1 MGEEAAAVGV
11 EEPRRRGRIRDLS
24 LYATDSMFYFV
35 GRDDI
40 KQMWRVLKVDR
51 SEPTSLS
58 LVEDP
63 TCYTAIERNDLLRRI
78 HAGNKVTGGLKH
90 IKCHGIVG
98 FIKFLGPYYMLLIT
112 ESRKI
117 GTILGHDIYSVDKS
131 MIIPIP
137 TPHLLPGVA
146 KSTDEK
152 RYLKQLLSVDLSKDF
167 FYSFSYNLAQ
177 TLEQNISGNW
187 NDTTFVWNKFLT
199 EGIWEQI
206 SSHVWTVALV
216 HGFFRQVI
224 LSVSAN
230 DFQLTIIAR
239 RSRHFAGPR
248 FFKRGVNEDGNVAND
263 VETEQIVFEDTQDEI
278 PCQITSVVQRRGSIP
293 LSWSQE
299 TTKCRIKPGIVLKSD
314 KDFKATCLHF
324 ENLQARYA
332 KQIIVLNLIKT
343 VDNKPNELL
352 LRREYAKGIEHIN
365 MLLPM
370 GKRILFVH
378 MDMSNHSLRGD
389 VLPYL
394 LSVGS
399 ASLKQTGIFHCKVT
413 PNSKSEETAWESE
426 VSVAGMCVSPQKG
439 VLRTNCLDCL
449 DRTNVAQ
456 FAYGL
461 AALESQLNAL
471 GLHEKCEISVD
482 NPVSHMLMDLYG
494 QMGDALSRQYAG
506 SAAQNKVFWEQR
518 GQCSMAIKLKRNI
531 RNIGRFVSN
540 AYMDSEKQNALNVF
554 LGLLR
559 PQQREPSWQENPRNE
574 DESGLHGRQVV
585 AEEENCPSE
594 SKYEQLFYSNFVDP
608 CVLSNAG
615 KLRKAAYE
623 VCDICGS

>member
-1 MGEEAAAVGV
+1 
-11 EEPRRRGRIRDLS
+11 
-24 LYATDSMFYFV
+24 
-35 GRDDI
+35 
-40 KQMWRVLKVDR
+40 
-51 SEPTSLS
+51 
-58 LVEDP
+58 
-63 TCYTAIERNDLLRRI
+63 
-78 HAGNKVTGGLKH
+78 
-90 IKCHGIVG
+90 
-98 FIKFLGPYYMLLIT
+98 
-112 ESRKI
+112 
-117 GTILGHDIYSVDKS
+117 
-131 MIIPIP
+131 
-137 TPHLLPGVA
+137 
-146 KSTDEK
+146 
-152 RYLKQLLSVDLSKDF
+152 
-167 FYSFSYNLAQ
+167 
-177 TLEQNISGNW
+177 
-187 NDTTFVWNKFLT
+187 
-199 EGIWEQI
+199 
-206 SSHVWTVALV
+206 
-216 HGFFRQVI
+216 
-224 LSVSAN
+224 
-230 DFQLTIIAR
+230 
-239 RSRHFAGPR
+239 
-248 FFKRGVNEDGNVAND
+248 
-263 VETEQIVFEDTQDEI
+263 
-278 PCQITSVVQRRGSIP
+278 
-293 LSWSQE
+293 
-299 TTKCRIKPGIVLKSD
+299 
-314 KDFKATCLHF
+314 
-324 ENLQARYA
+324 
-332 KQIIVLNLIKT
+332 
-343 VDNKPNELL
+343 
-352 LRREYAKGIEHIN
+352 
-365 MLLPM
+365 M

-426 VSVAGMCVSPQKG
+426 VSVAGMCVSPQTG